1 MYADDTTLYFNLE
14 DFPAQNRSMVI
25 NNELERV
32 NTWLKLNKLT
42 LNVEKTKVLFFIN
55 AVKLNIQSK
64 IRLKYVFPKQILIN
78 LYKSPFTPHLNYGSL
93 VWGTNTKQIEILQ
106 KRILRIIT
114 NSSYIAHTET
124 ILIELGL
131 INVKYMFALKFF
143 FLHKLSHNM
152 LPPYF
157 ESYKPFLEKIVTP
170 YFLRPHPF
178 PLPPTS
184 HVYAESGIIY
194 QLVHMKNIISVNNKL
209 IMQKIIEISHSLT
222 GFSKYV
228 TNIML
233 EKYKYECTKRI
244 CRTCGRL

>member
-1 MYADDTTLYFNLE
+1 MDHW
-14 DFPAQNRSMVI
+14 SG
-25 NNELERV
+25 EL
-32 NTWLKLNKLT
+32 
-42 LNVEKTKVLFFIN
+42 
-55 AVKLNIQSK
+55 IQ
-64 IRLKYVFPKQILIN
+64 
-78 LYKSPFTPHLNYGSL
+78 
-93 VWGTNTKQIEILQ
+93 KQIEILQ

-114 NSSYIAHTET
+114 NSSYIAHTEP
-124 ILIELGL
+124 ILKELGL
-131 INVKYMFALKFF
+131 INVKDMFSLKIIN

-157 ESYKPFLEKIVTP
+157 ESYKPFLEKIATP
-170 YFLRPHPF
+170 YFLRPHPL

-194 QLVHMKNIISVNNKL
+194 QLVHMQNIISVNNKL
-209 IMQKIIEISHSLT
+209 IMQKIIERSHSLT